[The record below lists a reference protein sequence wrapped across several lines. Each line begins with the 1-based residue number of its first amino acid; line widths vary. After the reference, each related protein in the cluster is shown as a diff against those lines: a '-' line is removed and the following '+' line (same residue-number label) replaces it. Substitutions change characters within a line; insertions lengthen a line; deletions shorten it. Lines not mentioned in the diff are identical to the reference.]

1 MAQKSVP
8 SHGIVNMGRLYIG
21 RTRINVADDDL
32 GFLMLYHLLI
42 RILFVFSLIGCL
54 SSYTKSEGQAVPSYS
69 LCRSNEPRLSFSAFT
84 CIQFSV
90 TTLLMI
96 VDSSG
101 CAYL

>member
-1 MAQKSVP
+1 MAQISVP
-8 SHGIVNMGRLYIG
+8 SHEIVNMGRLYIG

-42 RILFVFSLIGCL
+42 RILFVFSLVGCL
-54 SSYTKSEGQAVPSYS
+54 CSYTKSEEQAFPPYS
-69 LCRSNEPRLSFSAFT
+69 LCRSNEPRLSFSSFT

-96 VDSSG
+96 VDSLDY
-101 CAYL
+101 AYL